1 MQTNGF
7 SKNWKYLYLW
17 MMKVGLYLQYLN
29 FLRKQKN
36 SGLLILIKLKRAFNQ
51 KENLRKSQTLQV
63 KMLNKLQ
70 GYLVLFT
77 SFISVLKE
85 KYKLILWNNQLIL
98 PNGVC
103 FYLINIIFYF
113 MIRKI
118 ICITLSDWWFF
129 ISSYLLKTF

>member
-118 ICITLSDWWFF
+118 ICITLSD
-129 ISSYLLKTF
+129 